1 MFNYYMFGCLLC
13 VCVGDDDAWSWGVKE
28 WGVRSLRV
36 KGLVIRS
43 NILDVRS
50 RKWGGGVEVGVKD
63 S

>member
-1 MFNYYMFGCLLC
+1 MFIVC
-13 VCVGDDDAWSWGVKE
+13 VCVGDDDVWSWGVKE